1 MSPAKV
7 RGGWRG
13 GGGGMCMFKS
23 IRELGNVLAFAS
35 DGVRYLL

>member
-13 GGGGMCMFKS
+13 EGRGTCMFKS
-23 IRELGNVLAFAS
+23 IRELGNVLTFAS
-35 DGVRYLL
+35 DGLRYLL